1 MSDALKIRFS
11 LAIGGLL
18 CALATTGWAV
28 TLQSH
33 DSIRTTA
40 ETYLREQAQTQHM
53 GNIEVTIGTLD
64 NRLRLTQ
71 CNGVLDAFIP
81 QGARLQGNTTV
92 GIRCPDADGWRI
104 YVTGKVSVLADVLVV
119 RESLGRGS
127 PVNEASVELVEQ
139 DISSLTRGYLDDPSQ
154 LEDKILK
161 RAVSPGMVLTP
172 NMLEAPRI
180 IRRGDRVTLE
190 ASQGAL
196 AVRMQGEA
204 VMDGRRGERIRVRS
218 LNSKKIVEGVVTA
231 TGVIKVTL

>member
-1 MSDALKIRFS
+1 MSDASKTRFR

-18 CALATTGWAV
+18 CALATTGSAV

-33 DSIRTTA
+33 DSIRTRA
-40 ETYLREQAQTQHM
+40 ETYLREQAQTQHV
-53 GNIEVTIGTLD
+53 GKIEVTIGTLD
-64 NRLRLTQ
+64 SRLRLTQ
-71 CNGVLDAFIP
+71 CNGPLDAFMP
-81 QGARLQGNTTV
+81 EGARLQGNTTV

-119 RESLGRGS
+119 RESLARGS
-127 PVNEASVELVEQ
+127 PVNESSVELVEQ
-139 DISSLTRGYLDDPSQ
+139 NISSLTRGYLDDPSQ

-172 NMLEAPRI
+172 NMLEVPRI

-218 LNSKKIVEGVVTA
+218 LSSKKIVEGVVTA
-231 TGVIKVTL
+231 PGVIKVTL